1 MERTSKSSLK
11 SSMKKSI
18 KISEKEM
25 LDALNRSGYLLEAEI
40 SRILAEAGFFIE
52 TNQVIDDPITGK
64 SREID
69 LIAEYFNYDEA
80 LSSFN
85 VAANVYY
92 VFEIK
97 NNLFPVILLTQF
109 EFTPRIEDWTGLK
122 EALTVPEGLIYED
135 WHEGFYEYLIR
146 SKKPPIY
153 TQYCSFQKKKEN
165 DKLMALHPDNIH
177 SGLAKITQYCEEMV
191 KMYDTDLIYENPNK
205 DKYFRHFLFLPIL
218 LINDDLYELKKDG
231 LERVDSS
238 ILVYNY
244 HYDKDPKMAYIFVV
258 TKKGFPIFMKSMM
271 ELEDKVERRMIEIV
285 KAKGPQTDVKEKRGR
300 RNRKHA

>member
-1 MERTSKSSLK
+1 
-11 SSMKKSI
+11 MKKLF
-18 KISEKEM
+18 KITEKEM

-69 LIAEYFNYDEA
+69 LIAEYFNYDKA
-80 LSSFN
+80 RSSFK
-85 VAANVYY
+85 VAANVHY

-97 NNLFPVILLTQF
+97 NNLFPVVLLTQF
-109 EFTPRIEDWTGLK
+109 EFSPRIEAWTGLK

-135 WHEGFYEYLIR
+135 WHEGFYEYLIH
-146 SKKPPIY
+146 SKKPSIY

-165 DKLMALHPDNIH
+165 DELMALHPDNIH

-191 KMYDTDLIYENPNK
+191 KMYDKDLQYEDSDK
-205 DKYFRHFLFLPIL
+205 DDYFRHFLFLPIL
-218 LINDDLYELKKDG
+218 LINDDLYELRNEN
-231 LERVDSS
+231 LEKVNSS

-258 TKKGFPIFMKSMM
+258 TKKGFPVFMKSMR

-285 KAKGPQTDVKEKRGR
+285 KAKRSQTDIKQKRGR
-300 RNRKHA
+300 KNRKHA